1 MLFHENQWPL
11 FTVFTDYLQYRK
23 VFYFRVILD
32 IILEKP
38 CFIFLDLMQYF
49 LHLQKVT
56 PKITTID
63 KAKILLK
70 SQNALKSEGK

>member
-1 MLFHENQWPL
+1 
-11 FTVFTDYLQYRK
+11 
-23 VFYFRVILD
+23 
-32 IILEKP
+32 
-38 CFIFLDLMQYF
+38 MQYF